1 MSPAPRLQ
9 VPGKKTQAIFV
20 LPQPQSE
27 ACFFHVSNSF
37 TQAIGISNISSKPY
51 YCLHCTCS
59 ATIVGLYSTPCSS
72 ISMLSRGLLVCYSE
86 SFCFMVSKRRLG
98 QPHWLL
104 WVLLL
109 SIPLGQSSVYKLG
122 HVIFAMIISVLNF
135 LSFMPS
141 AVCLCL
147 RYCYL
152 FWYRHVPC

>member
-37 TQAIGISNISSKPY
+37 TRAIGISNMSSKPY
-51 YCLHCTCS
+51 SCLHCTCS
-59 ATIVGLYSTPCSS
+59 ATIVGVYSTPCSS
-72 ISMLSRGLLVCYSE
+72 ISMLSRGLLVCYNE
-86 SFCFMVSKRRLG
+86 SFCFMVSKWRLG

-109 SIPLGQSSVYKLG
+109 SILLGQSSVHKLG
-122 HVIFAMIISVLNF
+122 HVDLHHDYFSFEFPELHAKCCSFMSQILLSVL
-135 LSFMPS
+135 
-141 AVCLCL
+141 V
-147 RYCYL
+147 
-152 FWYRHVPC
+152 